1 MPLFA
6 AATAALWLLDRPG
19 RPPRW
24 KLASLCGVTAAGLGL
39 LLSQPFGWLWFRQHP
54 FDAHPTE
61 TLLLVSPS
69 NEPSFPSDHAVA
81 AFAIAF
87 AVACFGRRIGALFLA
102 GATMVALARV
112 FVGLHYPGDIAGGA
126 LLGLISAG
134 VVLPLTQRPLRPIIA
149 LASRLTD
156 PLALQIWRAFDWAA
170 ARRHS
175 PRP

>member
-6 AATAALWLLDRPG
+6 AATAVLWFFDRPG
-19 RPPRW
+19 SLPRW

-39 LLSQPFGWLWFRQHP
+39 LLSQPIGWLWFRQRP

-61 TLLLVSPS
+61 TLLLLSPS

-87 AVACFGRRIGALFLA
+87 AVAFFGRRMAALFLA

-126 LLGLISAG
+126 LLGLVSAAL
-134 VVLPLTQRPLRPIIA
+134 VVLLAERPLRPIIA

-156 PLALQIWRAFDWAA
+156 PVALQIWRAFDWAA